1 MNNFEF
7 DDIIRR
13 KFESA
18 NFGDAEA
25 SFSKIK
31 GKLNRRRYYFYFSR
45 SLPYVGILLLGIG
58 IGYFMNDLKNN
69 SIKTTF
75 EQKQSPIDKPV
86 LVSENKINSSQWNH
100 SSEINNNANSEVHSP
115 KSQVS
120 KQLNV
125 KSQFI
130 KNNTLRF
137 TQNNQ
142 GGNTNEYET
151 LPTNN
156 TNIETKNFA
165 LLTSHQTTHQTTPSS
180 TENSGSSMIEK
191 NSMNNNDTILLKN
204 NLSIFTD
211 SSATLKNP
219 PISYFKENKNKFYFH
234 AFGGYSFG
242 WYNSG
247 VVNARGLIPE
257 IGIIYERIL
266 PENLFFRT
274 GLNITMIRDLK
285 NCVNTFTLVEAD
297 TRYRQTIWEF
307 KTPVVYYLRMPLMI
321 GLKNSSGKNFLH
333 LGFLVNFLMNSKNE
347 ITKYSYSA
355 GQQYKI
361 ESSSDYGYAMEGF
374 NRWNTEF
381 TMGFRRRINKNL
393 RVGIDFTH
401 HITNVISNY
410 TFFNNQQNKSSKAPT
425 LYAGIE
431 YKF

>member
-18 NFGDAEA
+18 KFGDADA

-31 GKLNRRRYYFYFSR
+31 GKLNRRRFYFYFSR
-45 SLPYVGILLLGIG
+45 SLPYAGFLLLGIS

-75 EQKQSPIDKPV
+75 KQVQLPIHEPILTSESKISSP
-86 LVSENKINSSQWNH
+86 QQNH
-100 SSEINNNANSEVHSP
+100 SSGINNINSEVKIS
-115 KSQVS
+115 KSQTS
-120 KQLNV
+120 KLQKGKTQFLKDNSLN
-125 KSQFI
+125 I
-130 KNNTLRF
+130 A
-137 TQNNQ
+137 QNNRR
-142 GGNTNEYET
+142 NNSNENET
-151 LPTNN
+151 LSINN
-156 TNIETKNFA
+156 TNIDIINVTLPASYDLNTNSIIGSKENDGLSKNEKDNMKKDSLQFNNK
-165 LLTSHQTTHQTTPSS
+165 PSI
-180 TENSGSSMIEK
+180 G
-191 NSMNNNDTILLKN
+191 
-204 NLSIFTD
+204 TD
-211 SSATLKNP
+211 SAASLNNP
-219 PISYFKENKNKFYFH
+219 PISYFKENKNNFYFH

-242 WYNSG
+242 WQNAG

-274 GLNITMIRDLK
+274 GLNMTMIRDLK

-321 GLKNSSGKNFLH
+321 GMKNSSGKNFLH

-347 ITKYSYSA
+347 ITKYSYTA
-355 GQQYKI
+355 GQHHRI
-361 ESSSDYGYAMEGF
+361 ERSTDYGYAMEGF
-374 NRWNTEF
+374 NRWNVEF

-393 RVGIDFTH
+393 RVGIDFGH

-410 TFFNNQQNKSSKAPT
+410 NFFNNRQNKSSKAPT
-425 LYAGIE
+425 VYAGIE